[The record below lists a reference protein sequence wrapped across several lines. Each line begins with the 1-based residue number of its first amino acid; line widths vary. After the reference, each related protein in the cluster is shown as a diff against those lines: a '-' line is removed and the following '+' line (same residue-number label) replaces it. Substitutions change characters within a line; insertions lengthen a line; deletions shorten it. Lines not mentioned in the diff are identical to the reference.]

1 MLYNKIIPK
10 KALQAFNTCTLFCYN
25 VETKFQN
32 TLVIFSLKKIIE
44 IIFHFAF
51 LDLHSDQSNLMCVGA
66 DYIVTYDLTR
76 FSPRS
81 SHLADSLETFNNSSL
96 EHASMHMTYNLLLRK
111 NNKGVI

>member
-1 MLYNKIIPK
+1 
-10 KALQAFNTCTLFCYN
+10 
-25 VETKFQN
+25 
-32 TLVIFSLKKIIE
+32 
-44 IIFHFAF
+44 
-51 LDLHSDQSNLMCVGA
+51 MCVGA